1 MGPYIGIVIFSAIV
15 IGIAVASFSWFSH
28 SRRGWEQLAVERGFS
43 LRGSYFSPVLEGR
56 YGGVEVEVR
65 LERRRVGRNDQRYT
79 RYRVEIGAPM
89 PAGFCVRKEGLLQLL
104 GKVVGIHDD
113 IQVGNPELDDAL
125 MITGDDMV
133 RIIRL
138 LNISEVGAAVLGMVI
153 AHPQI
158 EIGQRIEIEEHGM
171 AEAMHIE
178 SVLDGLCDL
187 ARALEAGN
195 QRLAVED
202 GCDPPPAALR

>member
-1 MGPYIGIVIFSAIV
+1 MGPFIVIAIV
-15 IGIAVASFSWFSH
+15 IGIAVVSFSWFSH
-28 SRRGWEQLAVERGFS
+28 GRRGWEQLASERGLS

-56 YGGVEVEVR
+56 YDGVGVQVR
-65 LERRRVGRNDQRYT
+65 LDRRRVGRSDQHYT
-79 RYRVEIGAPM
+79 RYRVAIGTPM
-89 PAGFCVRKEGLLQLL
+89 PSGFRVRKEGLLQLL

-125 MITGDDMV
+125 VITGDDMV

-153 AHPQI
+153 AYPQI
-158 EIGQRIEIEEHGM
+158 EIGQSIEIAESGM

-178 SVLDGLCDL
+178 SVLGALCDL

-202 GCDPPPAALR
+202 GCDPPRAALR